1 MYIQYIQYNPMLNII
16 HYYEVFAN
24 FLAGSQSID
33 PDNGTCL
40 VNLLFPMYTSVMCSS
55 ADVCTLFPLDS
66 CMYLVC
72 TCMHACMQCSCPCI
86 ADSVG

>member
-40 VNLLFPMYTSVMCSS
+40 VNLLILMYTSVKCSS

-66 CMYLVC
+66 CMYGPGLY
-72 TCMHACMQCSCPCI
+72 MHAYVHAVFMSMHR
-86 ADSVG
+86 